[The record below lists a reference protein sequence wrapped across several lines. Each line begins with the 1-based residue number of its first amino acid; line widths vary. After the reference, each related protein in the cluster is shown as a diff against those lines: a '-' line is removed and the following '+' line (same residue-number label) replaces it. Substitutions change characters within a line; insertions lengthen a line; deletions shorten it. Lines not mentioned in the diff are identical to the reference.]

1 MVWNIGVAI
10 LLFLGASLKTDELNS
25 KYTLLF
31 FYQSGCGHCDTAIA
45 GLKSNYKDL
54 IAKGLKIISI
64 AGDTDQD
71 TYSKAASTFPW
82 AATTYCDLKGMNG
95 INFKN
100 YAVIGTPMMY
110 VLNSKGMIIT
120 KPATVE
126 ELLAWSKGN

>member
-1 MVWNIGVAI
+1 
-10 LLFLGASLKTDELNS
+10 
-25 KYTLLF
+25 
-31 FYQSGCGHCDTAIA
+31 
-45 GLKSNYKDL
+45 
-54 IAKGLKIISI
+54 
-64 AGDTDQD
+64 
-71 TYSKAASTFPW
+71 
-82 AATTYCDLKGMNG
+82 MNG